1 MRDTISLVLATRNKG
16 KIEEITYILR
26 ECPVVL
32 KTLDNFRPVADVEE
46 DGKSFEE
53 NAYKK
58 ASFVARELGVP
69 ALADDSGLVVDALGG
84 EPGVHSARY
93 AGIGATAQERYLK
106 LLRALEGKTHRKAA
120 FECVISI
127 AAPSGKSLTYRGRC
141 EGVITT
147 APVGTSGFGYDPVF
161 YYPPFGK
168 TFGEL
173 TAPQKDTVSHRAHA
187 LAEMMQD
194 LDNLVEWLKSN

>member
-1 MRDTISLVLATRNKG
+1 MHDTISLVLATRNNG
-16 KIEEITYILR
+16 KIEEIQYILR
-26 ECPVVL
+26 TCPVVL
-32 KTLDNFRPVADVEE
+32 KTLDDFRPISDVEE

-58 ASFVARELGVP
+58 ASFVARELGVI
-69 ALADDSGLVVDALGG
+69 AMADDSGLVVDALGG

-93 AGIGATAQERYLK
+93 AGPGATAQERYLK
-106 LLRALEGKTHRKAA
+106 LLRALEGKTHREAA

-127 AAPSGKSLTYRGRC
+127 AAPNGKSLTYRGRC

-147 APVGTSGFGYDPVF
+147 APVGTNGFGYDPVF

-173 TAPQKDTVSHRAHA
+173 SASQKDTVSHRAHA
-187 LAEMMQD
+187 LAEMMRD
-194 LDNLVEWLKSN
+194 LDNLVEWLKTN